1 MRRRYATTRLSAGLR
16 HSVTCGA
23 AKRQV
28 MACVII
34 IRGIKSRGAAID
46 MLNARVSQAKRIVL
60 WLVLG
65 ALAALLTYIAFR
77 GYLSPELLINFSNA
91 FRC

>member
-1 MRRRYATTRLSAGLR
+1 
-16 HSVTCGA
+16 
-23 AKRQV
+23 
-28 MACVII
+28 
-34 IRGIKSRGAAID
+34 

>member
-1 MRRRYATTRLSAGLR
+1 
-16 HSVTCGA
+16 
-23 AKRQV
+23 
-28 MACVII
+28 
-34 IRGIKSRGAAID
+34 
-46 MLNARVSQAKRIVL
+46 MLNARVSQAKRILL